1 MSAPYLP
8 SREPL
13 LDVKTGKASSLFTLW
28 MQALQALLFQG
39 DPAGCSIR
47 WGTGSPEGVVFAP
60 QASVYLRIGGGAGT
74 TFYVKESGTSN
85 TAVGWVAK

>member
-1 MSAPYLP
+1 MTAPYIP

-13 LDVKTGKASSLFTLW
+13 FDVKTGRASSAMTLW

-47 WGTGSPEGVVFAP
+47 WGTGDPNGVVFAP
-60 QASVYLRIGGGAGT
+60 QGAVYIRRDGGAVT
-74 TFYVKESGTSN
+74 TLYVKTAGDSD
-85 TAVGWVAK
+85 TAVVWTAK

>member
-39 DPAGCSIR
+39 DPQGCSIR
-47 WGTGSPEGVVFAP
+47 WGTVDPEGVVYAP
-60 QASVYLRIGGGAGT
+60 QASVYLRIGGGVMT
-74 TFYVKESGTSN
+74 TLYVKTSGTSN
-85 TAVGWVAK
+85 TNVGWTAK